1 MLVLSVALLSF
12 SGSWPRPLALPSLRA
27 AAARPLAIR
36 SQMFP
41 SDLTPDD
48 IARARMK
55 ALQKEGQAASP
66 AGETPEELRAAM
78 DDIAAQLAT
87 QEARSA
93 SREAALLE
101 LCAGLF
107 DESVTAAEPQR
118 AAAVLQAAAVL
129 ELEAK
134 GGSLQAEAVRAA
146 LVGDW
151 RLVFTDSP
159 PALKGGVSGLG
170 GLPFCSSVAV
180 LQRLSEGN
188 PAAQCIEV
196 VGLPLG
202 VRNAVI
208 LKGGWTVDADAM
220 LLCEYTSSEVAGG
233 TMPEVMG

>member
-1 MLVLSVALLSF
+1 MSA
-12 SGSWPRPLALPSLRA
+12 GS
-27 AAARPLAIR
+27 
-36 SQMFP
+36 
-41 SDLTPDD
+41 T
-48 IARARMK
+48 
-55 ALQKEGQAASP
+55 
-66 AGETPEELRAAM
+66 
-78 DDIAAQLAT
+78 IAAEWIRDLKAYM
-87 QEARSA
+87 EAENEERWRNRRREIGVGDPRDSA
-93 SREAALLE
+93 AENMPANEAAL
-101 LCAGLF
+101 F
-107 DESVTAAEPQR
+107 SDDEDSPYR
-118 AAAVLQAAAVL
+118 
-129 ELEAK
+129 
-134 GGSLQAEAVRAA
+134 GGNYDLLKTLLTREAVRAA

-220 LLCEYTSSEVAGG
+220 LLCEYSSSEVAGG
-233 TMPEVMG
+233 TMPEVMR